1 MSVARTIR
9 FNVKSEFARNEI
21 KRIIAVAV
29 GPDAKSPRRNEIPQ
43 SQRNLSGTVY
53 SVPPP
58 TAFVASEPASQP
70 RLLQTGRRTHRP

>member
-29 GPDAKSPRRNEIPQ
+29 GRTQKAQE
-43 SQRNLSGTVY
+43 GTKFLRVKETY
-53 SVPPP
+53 REPC
-58 TAFVASEPASQP
+58 TACHL
-70 RLLQTGRRTHRP
+70 RLLL